1 MMDSFAQQRAGACFL
16 YIGDGKMAMIG
27 GEGAEVNAQGYI
39 DQAPCLSLLDF

>member
-1 MMDSFAQQRAGACFL
+1 MMDSFAQQRVGACFL

-39 DQAPCLSLLDF
+39 DLSGKVNIFLN